1 MSRPKENRM
10 APSSRIVALVFA
22 CVLSAL
28 FARDAGAVP
37 GETGFASLKLGVGA
51 RPMGM
56 GSAYVALVDDATATY
71 WNPAGLA
78 SVTGTQVTAMHNE
91 WIKDFRQEYV
101 AVGTKLGPGVIG
113 FSFAG
118 FYTSDLEERDLT
130 GVLTGHFGFND
141 VAMTGAYGFDVA
153 RGLDLGIAARYL
165 REMIDDE
172 DATTFTFDLG
182 GKYRVAET
190 GFSLGAAVQNL
201 GGDPTLVEEKIPLP
215 TTVRA
220 GAAFA
225 RAISTH
231 GKGTITAEVRKSRAE
246 DARFHLGGEFD
257 YKERVALRVGGKFGY
272 DEEDLSFGLGIT
284 QKRLRFDYALVP
296 LSSDL
301 GTTHFFSLS
310 ARL

>member
-1 MSRPKENRM
+1 M
-10 APSSRIVALVFA
+10 APSPRIVAALIPVLALLV
-22 CVLSAL
+22 SSS
-28 FARDAGAVP
+28 FARDAGAAA
-37 GETGFASLKLGVGA
+37 GETGFTSLKLGVGA

-78 SVTGTQVTAMHNE
+78 SVTGTQITAMHNE
-91 WIKDFRQEYV
+91 WIQDFRQEYA

-118 FYTSDLEERDLT
+118 FYTSELEERNDT
-130 GVLTGHFGFND
+130 GVLTGHIGFND
-141 VAMTGAYGFDVA
+141 VAMTGAYGLNVA
-153 RGLDLGIAARYL
+153 RGLDLGLATRYL
-165 REMIDDE
+165 REMIADV
-172 DATTFTFDLG
+172 DAATVTFDFG
-182 GKYRVAET
+182 GKYRVADT

-225 RAISTH
+225 RAIPSVQ
-231 GKGTITAEVRKSRAE
+231 GKGTISAEVRKSRAE
-246 DARFHLGGEFD
+246 DARLHLGGEFE
-257 YKERVALRVGGKFGY
+257 YKDRVALRVGGKFGY
-272 DEEDLSFGLGIT
+272 DEEDISFGLGLT
-284 QKRLRFDYALVP
+284 QKRIRFDYALVP